1 MHSQRA
7 GQQQLDQPPVRDLF
21 AQLVE
26 QPVHAL
32 VTLAQASGSP
42 VSSHRRPIAGRRRLI
57 LHDHL
62 TRPLTLHDI
71 TELHLQS
78 ASAQLAY
85 LSACST
91 IDGSPLQVDESTQ
104 LTAAFQL
111 AGYRNVIGTLWPISD
126 QTAAVV
132 ARDVY
137 AHLTDDG
144 ATRPVLES
152 VAEALHRATRK
163 QRERTPVLP
172 TRWAAYVHY
181 GV

>member
-1 MHSQRA
+1 MHSQSRPGSSSTSHWSAIFLPSSSNSPFTRWSRSPRRA
-7 GQQQLDQPPVRDLF
+7 DRRSARTGVR
-21 AQLVE
+21 
-26 QPVHAL
+26 
-32 VTLAQASGSP
+32 S
-42 VSSHRRPIAGRRRLI
+42 AGRRRLI

-71 TELHLQS
+71 IELHLE
-78 ASAQLAY
+78 SAQLAY

-91 IDGSPLQVDESTQ
+91 TDGSPLQVDESTQ

-152 VAEALHRATRK
+152 VAEALHRATRE